1 MEIYLKGYGENYGGV
16 SSQSPQLEISTEGG
30 EGERWC
36 RKKRPKEKKN
46 KKKAKSSS
54 QEDSSPVRST
64 GSLDNTES
72 LKHPRKSKSFR
83 KLPNLLLGKSRKKQ
97 GVASMEKTPPPT
109 PAWTEETL
117 PTPTVASDSTAKVV
131 DDKEETA
138 VLLCKHRWEVAQDQR
153 DAYRIVCLGVTEE
166 DWRFWLLVAFEV
178 SYLPLNTHWMW
189 RVDLEVAKKSFLRLR
204 DLKVTWR
211 IHSIEAFGLVRKHP
225 QIAGCVSPIA
235 TWLIEND
242 RFDEAQEVIPNRWYQ
257 TLTRAGREEEALH
270 LLEELAE
277 NCRF

>member
-1 MEIYLKGYGENYGGV
+1 MCNNYHAFYSYEAAIADTNGAKVNSPQPASISKSPVTRVKSPQSESSPRPTKSPPYTSPAVASLPQPSSGRDTPDTTGKEDDGARNKKMRTEQENVVSKEKGAIGGGRRAYRNRCRASAALKNDMEIYLKGYGENYGGV
-16 SSQSPQLEISTEGG
+16 SSQSPQLEISTEGE

-117 PTPTVASDSTAKVV
+117 PTPTVASDSTAKGFL
-131 DDKEETA
+131 A
-138 VLLCKHRWEVAQDQR
+138 
-153 DAYRIVCLGVTEE
+153 RIYIL
-166 DWRFWLLVAFEV
+166 AI
-178 SYLPLNTHWMW
+178 
-189 RVDLEVAKKSFLRLR
+189 
-204 DLKVTWR
+204 TWF
-211 IHSIEAFGLVRKHP
+211 S
-225 QIAGCVSPIA
+225 CS
-235 TWLIEND
+235 
-242 RFDEAQEVIPNRWYQ
+242 
-257 TLTRAGREEEALH
+257 
-270 LLEELAE
+270 
-277 NCRF
+277 